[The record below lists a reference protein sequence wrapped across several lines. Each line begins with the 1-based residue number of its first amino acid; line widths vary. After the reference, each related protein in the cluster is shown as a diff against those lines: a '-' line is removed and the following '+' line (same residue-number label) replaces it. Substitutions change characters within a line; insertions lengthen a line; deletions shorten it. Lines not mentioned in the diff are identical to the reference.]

1 MFGSLQR
8 VKRKMMEEIVGGE
21 NQMLSLGKAVAHGRD
36 QIIKEFP
43 QVSIGS
49 LSLPLPDDAPEIGY

>member
-1 MFGSLQR
+1 M
-8 VKRKMMEEIVGGE
+8 KRKMMEEIVGGK
-21 NQMLSLGKAVAHGRD
+21 NQVLSLGKAVAHGRD

-49 LSLPLPDDAPEIGY
+49 LSLPLPDNAPEIGY